1 MLSEKSN
8 IVRKSKHNIG
18 RAADIT
24 IAKMKHQDIA
34 SKSEIDT
41 YKRECL
47 SFLLSTT
54 KKLFEKTLLGSSI
67 MHHASCLNPSHI
79 TNLASSSESFEQLM
93 NQLVYLKIFPGKS
106 GDKALNQFSN
116 FILNCVKEEP
126 EKITCFDSKKQRI
139 ADFYFHSLTN
149 ISEHNEL
156 CDVLKLIFAISHGQG
171 DVERRFSLNK
181 NFVNQI
187 MEALTITSRRKVK
200 DHLISNK
207 IVLHEFKV
215 PSTFL
220 QYAQSPWQKYEV
232 YLETS
237 RSEKEQDRK
246 SKQIEV
252 IHQEIKDTETLRQ
265 QADKKLLE
273 YEFVTCVD
281 KGEIEDDMLLVS
293 KAMAVKRKS
302 TEKQIELGGT
312 NLEEALNVLKEK
324 RKKLL

>member
-1 MLSEKSN
+1 
-8 IVRKSKHNIG
+8 
-18 RAADIT
+18 
-24 IAKMKHQDIA
+24 
-34 SKSEIDT
+34 
-41 YKRECL
+41 
-47 SFLLSTT
+47 
-54 KKLFEKTLLGSSI
+54 
-67 MHHASCLNPSHI
+67 
-79 TNLASSSESFEQLM
+79 
-93 NQLVYLKIFPGKS
+93 
-106 GDKALNQFSN
+106 
-116 FILNCVKEEP
+116 
-126 EKITCFDSKKQRI
+126 
-139 ADFYFHSLTN
+139 
-149 ISEHNEL
+149 
-156 CDVLKLIFAISHGQG
+156 
-171 DVERRFSLNK
+171 
-181 NFVNQI
+181 

-220 QYAQSPWQKYEV
+220 QYAQLAWQKYEV

-252 IHQEIKDTETLRQ
+252 IHEEIKDTETLRQ
-265 QADKKLLE
+265 QADKTIKLLE
-273 YEFVTCVD
+273 YEFVTC
-281 KGEIEDDMLLVS
+281 VS